1 MSRRIDTGTYRVPV
15 PGYLF
20 DSILYALGRYPDG
33 MSARFLTSELAEP
46 FAVVLAALGR
56 MEQKKLVERSSA
68 FGSARWH
75 LRTGPGH
82 DQG

>member
-1 MSRRIDTGTYRVPV
+1 MSKRIAARTYRVPV
-15 PGYLF
+15 PGYLI

-33 MSARFLTSELAEP
+33 MSAKFLTSELAEP

-56 MEQKKLVERSSA
+56 TERKKLVERSSA

-75 LRTGPGH
+75 LRTEART
-82 DQG
+82 